1 MNKFKRG
8 KKSTRL
14 PSPIDVLTRVLQSAQ
29 EEMDVCSA
37 NNEVDRR
44 ERMRD
49 LAFDIHKAIR
59 ILEDKNYPATS
70 LSFALKCILVV
81 ATAVSV
87 SAMWYIVTR
96 FIFGG

>member
-1 MNKFKRG
+1 
-8 KKSTRL
+8 
-14 PSPIDVLTRVLQSAQ
+14 
-29 EEMDVCSA
+29 
-37 NNEVDRR
+37 
-44 ERMRD
+44 